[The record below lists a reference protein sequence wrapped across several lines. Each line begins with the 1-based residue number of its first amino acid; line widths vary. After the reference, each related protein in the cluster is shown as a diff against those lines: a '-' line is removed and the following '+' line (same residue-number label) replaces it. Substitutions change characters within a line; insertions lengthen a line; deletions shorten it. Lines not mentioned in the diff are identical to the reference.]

1 MKADVP
7 GLRVLIVEDEWL
19 LAAELIDALT
29 HAGFSTLGPVP
40 RVREALALI
49 DNDGPDVVVLDVS
62 LGHGD
67 SFPIARDLARRDIPF
82 LFLTGYTKLDL
93 PEEFRDRPLLSK
105 PIMLPSLVDRIRSL
119 VS

>member
-1 MKADVP
+1 MKADEP

-19 LAAELIDALT
+19 LAAELTDALT
-29 HAGFSTLGPVP
+29 HAGFSTLGPVF

-62 LGHGD
+62 LGHAD
-67 SFPIARDLARRDIPF
+67 SFPIARRNIPF

-105 PIMLPSLVDRIRSL
+105 PIMLPSLVDWIRSL

>member
-1 MKADVP
+1 MKADEP

-19 LAAELIDALT
+19 LAAELSDALT
-29 HAGFSTLGPVP
+29 RAGFSTLGPVR
-40 RVREALALI
+40 RVSEALALI
-49 DNDGPDVVVLDVS
+49 DNGGPDVVVLDVS
-62 LGHGD
+62 LGHAD

-105 PIMLPSLVDRIRSL
+105 PIILPSLVDGIKSL